1 MIGRIRELPAVQK
14 LVAQFDQL
22 PRRDQQGLVIIGIAL
37 LLGLLYFAVWRP
49 VTGFHAEALADHE
62 QARSLVTWMESN
74 RAAIQQLAENRPSA
88 RPATRI
94 SSSRELMSLVT
105 SSASE
110 AGIKLQRFEPS
121 GENAIRLWLEDV
133 PFNSVAAWLEQLTG
147 EHGIVIDQAALDR
160 ADKPGMISARLT
172 LQI

>member
-14 LVAQFDQL
+14 LEAQFDQL
-22 PRRDQQGLVIIGIAL
+22 PRRDQQALTVMLVAL
-37 LLGLLYFAVWRP
+37 LLGVLYFAVWRP
-49 VTGFHAEALADHE
+49 ITGFHAEARADHE
-62 QARSLVTWMESN
+62 QARELVAWMESN
-74 RAAIQQLAENRPSA
+74 RPAIQQLSE
-88 RPATRI
+88 TRSNVQSTSQI
-94 SSSRELMSLVT
+94 RDSRALMSLVT

-110 AGIKLQRFEPS
+110 SGIKLQRFEPS

-133 PFNSVAAWLEQLTG
+133 PFNSVAAWLEQLTE